1 MKKYQTIINKITMKY
16 RNLSEK
22 MIIKDLLIDEII
34 KELSTIFNTLMN
46 KGLNFDWL
54 LVGGTSL
61 SKSYKEIKRISED
74 IDISILCES
83 KEHTK
88 KVMKEILS
96 YFLILDNKKRLP
108 FNIIEKDVISI
119 NETFNFKNFKIDYK
133 GYEFDIDFKTLV
145 NNNYYN
151 PNQRKIIN
159 VSHKILKLNQSEEI
173 IIKIPDFKY
182 IIAEKFLAYQK
193 MKVKNT
199 DNIRMWRHIFDI
211 YSIFIEQLL
220 ENNIKNWREINI
232 IYNFIIDQYE
242 RTQLEKDIRNNIIF
256 TNNFEELKLNK
267 DYLRLFLKTE
277 CFKKYSVKNII
288 DFYVNLKDILENL
301 KG

>member
-1 MKKYQTIINKITMKY
+1 MKKYQMIINKITMKY

-34 KELSTIFNTLMN
+34 KELSMIFNVLIN
-46 KGLNFDWL
+46 KGLKFDWL

-83 KEHTK
+83 KEYTK
-88 KVMKEILS
+88 KVMKEILN
-96 YFLILDNKKRLP
+96 YFLILDNDKMLP
-108 FNIIEKDVISI
+108 FNIIDKDVIST
-119 NETFNFKNFKIDYK
+119 NQTFNFKNFKIHYK
-133 GYEFDIDFKTLV
+133 GYEFDIDFKSLI
-145 NNNYYN
+145 NNNYYS
-151 PNQRKIIN
+151 PNHRKIMN

-173 IIKIPDFKY
+173 IIKVPDFKY

-199 DNIRMWRHIFDI
+199 NNIRTWRHIFDI
-211 YSIFIEQLL
+211 YSIFTEQLL
-220 ENNIKNWREINI
+220 ENNIKNWKEINN

-242 RTQLEKDIRNNIIF
+242 RTQLEKDI
-256 TNNFEELKLNK
+256 
-267 DYLRLFLKTE
+267 
-277 CFKKYSVKNII
+277 KK
-288 DFYVNLKDILENL
+288 
-301 KG
+301 